1 MKARIEATGYS
12 TFATSPAEFRAHIA
26 DETAK
31 WGKVIRTAGIRLN

>member
-1 MKARIEATGYS
+1 VKGRIETLGYS
-12 TFATSPAEFRAHIA
+12 TFVTSPAEFRAHIA